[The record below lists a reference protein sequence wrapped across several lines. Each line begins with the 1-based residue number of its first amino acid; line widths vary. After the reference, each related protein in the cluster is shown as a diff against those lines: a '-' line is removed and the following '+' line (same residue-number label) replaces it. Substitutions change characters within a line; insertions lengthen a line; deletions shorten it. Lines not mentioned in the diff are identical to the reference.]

1 VQRTDSRRRRQIF
14 LFLAAIL
21 IPTAVLITLAT
32 RLARQDAELA
42 EKRMS
47 DQRREALDQLR
58 RELSAR
64 LETIKLQEL
73 TRLSDA
79 SQSGES
85 GDAESPVAFVA
96 PLIQNRLILPWEKAP
111 RSTPPSPAFD
121 AYRKEGEAR
130 EFLGNDPAGAVEAYA
145 QALAVAR
152 NPFDKCTAMMEEG
165 RALVKAEHKADAAKI
180 YSAML
185 ADCDSQEDADGMA
198 FGLYAAERLISSGL
212 DADEA
217 RSYVIRRA
225 RSIRW
230 LPPVQAYLMQTLL
243 GEADAADDRPVHET
257 LSMEI
262 HEAGQIM
269 ALANDL
275 SRLGRIDF
283 PFHASPGK
291 TVWLAYGDE
300 PWLLTVISRASFT
313 PPVVLAISSKKITPP
328 NATVTATKSDSS
340 VPLGEG
346 FVDLEVEWPAGRFA
360 PATAVPRFLYP
371 TGIGL
376 ILVITM
382 LAAYLLL
389 RDVSREI
396 EVAEMRSHFV
406 ASVSHEL
413 KTPLTA
419 IRMFAET
426 LAMGRAC
433 DERTRSEYLHTVV
446 NESERLSRLVD
457 NVLDFSRI
465 EQGKKIYRMQCV
477 SLPEVVR
484 AAANAMQYPLG
495 QEGFALNVAI
505 DENLPALMADAD
517 ALQQAILNL
526 LANAMKYSGDA
537 REIDLCLTHI
547 EKEAVIR
554 VVDRGIGIPAEDQ
567 PRIFEKFY
575 RVRSAQSDRI
585 AGTGLGLTLVTHIVK
600 AHGGRLQV
608 VSEPGAGSTFSI
620 YVPLRPAELQT

>member
-1 VQRTDSRRRRQIF
+1 VR
-14 LFLAAIL
+14 
-21 IPTAVLITLAT
+21 
-32 RLARQDAELA
+32 
-42 EKRMS
+42 
-47 DQRREALDQLR
+47 
-58 RELSAR
+58 
-64 LETIKLQEL
+64 
-73 TRLSDA
+73 
-79 SQSGES
+79 
-85 GDAESPVAFVA
+85 
-96 PLIQNRLILPWEKAP
+96 
-111 RSTPPSPAFD
+111 
-121 AYRKEGEAR
+121 
-130 EFLGNDPAGAVEAYA
+130 
-145 QALAVAR
+145 
-152 NPFDKCTAMMEEG
+152 
-165 RALVKAEHKADAAKI
+165 
-180 YSAML
+180 
-185 ADCDSQEDADGMA
+185 
-198 FGLYAAERLISSGL
+198 
-212 DADEA
+212 
-217 RSYVIRRA
+217 
-225 RSIRW
+225 
-230 LPPVQAYLMQTLL
+230 
-243 GEADAADDRPVHET
+243 ET
-257 LSMEI
+257 LSTEI
-262 HEAGQIM
+262 HDIGQIM

-275 SRLGRIDF
+275 NRLGRIDF

-300 PWLLTVISRASFT
+300 PWLLTVMSRASFT
-313 PPVVLAISSKKITPP
+313 PPVILAVSSRKITPP
-328 NATVTATKSDSS
+328 NVMVTATKSDSS
-340 VPLGEG
+340 LPVGEG
-346 FVDLEVEWPAGRFA
+346 FVDLEVEFPAGRFA
-360 PATAVPRFLYP
+360 PAPAIPRFLYP
-371 TGIGL
+371 AGIGL

-426 LAMGRAC
+426 LAMGRAG

-465 EQGKKIYRMQCV
+465 EQGKKIYRLQCV
-477 SLPEVVR
+477 SLPEIVR
-484 AAANAMQYPLG
+484 AAANAMQYPLT

-505 DENLPALMADAD
+505 DENLPAVMADPD

-537 REIDLCLTHI
+537 REIDLCLTRCD
-547 EKEAVIR
+547 KEAVIR
-554 VVDRGIGIPAEDQ
+554 VADRGIGIPAEDQ

-608 VSEPGAGSTFSI
+608 VSELGAGSTFSI
-620 YVPLRPAELQT
+620 HLPLKAAELET